1 MRQVATL
8 GELVGRLEW
17 HEVGCDRGSRH
28 SIPSGAPA
36 ARGELPAP
44 HRPGHAAVRCL
55 LPAAARSVP
64 GTLPLLSPA
73 AFER

>member
-28 SIPSGAPA
+28 SIYSMVHLQLAASCQHHTGRGTPQCGACYPQLPGLFLAPSP
-36 ARGELPAP
+36 
-44 HRPGHAAVRCL
+44 C
-55 LPAAARSVP
+55 
-64 GTLPLLSPA
+64 
-73 AFER
+73 